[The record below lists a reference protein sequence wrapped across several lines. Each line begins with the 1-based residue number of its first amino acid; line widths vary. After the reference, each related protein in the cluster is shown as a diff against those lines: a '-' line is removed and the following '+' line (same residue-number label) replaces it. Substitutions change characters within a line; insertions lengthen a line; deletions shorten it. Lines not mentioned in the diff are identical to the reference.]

1 MATATKT
8 TTRQVEATEQEFKRC
23 ACGCSLIVNPKR
35 HFAPG
40 HDQRYKGVLLRRFDR
55 GDESAAVEL
64 MERGWRSNDELEARA
79 EKREAKEQAKADRA
93 AKREAGKA
101 EREEAKAEKAAKPKS
116 KSAETAAPG
125 RRLAKESQV
134 AESVVATT

>member
-8 TTRQVEATEQEFKRC
+8 TTRKAEAAEQEFKRC

-35 HFAPG
+35 RFAPG
-40 HDQRYKGVLLRRFDR
+40 HDARLKSQLLKRFDG

-79 EKREAKEQAKADRA
+79 EKREKAAKE
-93 AKREAGKA
+93 KA
-101 EREEAKAEKAAKPKS
+101 EREKAKAEKAAKPKT
-116 KSAETAAPG
+116 KSAETVAPG
-125 RRLAKESQV
+125 RRLAGEQQ
-134 AESVVATT
+134 AGQEAAA